1 MAYLEQL
8 KAFKKHMLDTMDEL
22 MNEGCTMEQVN
33 KFYSMKFSITWNGK
47 TIELENGADTF
58 QEIEYTIDREIEEL
72 GEENV

>member
-22 MNEGCTMEQVN
+22 MDEGCTMEQVN
-33 KFYSMKFSITWNGK
+33 KFYRMKFSITWNGK

-72 GEENV
+72 EEENV